1 MQHTDDYNTYTPW
14 IVCAAMTD
22 GDVII
27 PSPRHYDPTAREL
40 VFRITGKRKPLSN
53 AVQGF
58 IDQRG
63 KFWTR
68 GEACVIARDNGQ
80 IKKKTGPENELF
92 SEDIY

>member
-1 MQHTDDYNTYTPW
+1 MEHTDDYNTYKPW

-27 PSPRHYDPTAREL
+27 PSPRHYDNTARDL
-40 VFRITGKRKPLSN
+40 VFRLTGQRKPLPN

-68 GEACVIARDNGQ
+68 EEALKIALDNGQ
-80 IKKKTGPENELF
+80 VKCKTGVSNELF
-92 SEDIY
+92 SECLY